1 MSKVK
6 FFLDGKEITAEGG
19 SNLLEVAALNGV
31 KIPSLCHDPRL
42 KPFGACRQCLVEVE
56 GSRGVVQ
63 ACGTM
68 IREGMIARTNTD
80 NIIGLRRLGLE
91 LLLSD
96 HCGDCVA
103 PCQLACPA
111 GIDIQGFIAHIANG
125 RTKEAARLIKEKLP
139 LPASVGRVCPRFCE
153 TDCRRNLI
161 EGPVSICALK
171 RFAGEHDLE
180 SGAANVPTVQPDTGK
195 QVAIVGGGPAGL
207 TAAYYLALAGH
218 RVTIFEAGPELG
230 GMMRYGI
237 PEYRLPKAEMDK
249 EIQVIVNL
257 CQAVFYNKVLGRD
270 FTIRQ
275 LQQFGFDAVFVGI
288 GSWAN
293 QGLGLAGEDLEGVYS
308 GIGFL
313 GEIASGK
320 QITVGNRVI
329 VIGGGN
335 TAMDAARTSVRLG
348 VGEVTVV
355 YRRSRKEMPASPHE
369 IEQAEEEGV
378 KFEFLTAPVSF
389 IGEQGQVRTV
399 RCVKMQLGEPDSSGR
414 RRPVPVKGSEFE
426 LAADMVISATGQKL
440 EKSSLLGSPELT
452 LDRWGNIDANPLTMQ
467 SSTNWI
473 FAGGDCVT
481 GPATVVGAVAAGRK
495 AARSIDRYLKVEA
508 VLPDEQP
515 FNCTRGSLDEI
526 DPAEFA
532 DREKIPRA
540 PIPTILP
547 GLRKNNFSEFELGF
561 DPEIARKEAGRC
573 LSCGC
578 LDVFDC
584 RLREYATQIKVKPEK
599 LGFGRRSQPVF
610 DDHPYIIRDPNKCIL
625 CGNCIRVCDEIQG
638 ISALGFVNRGSRT
651 MVLPSLKSPLEE
663 TLCNSCGQC
672 ISACPTG
679 ALTSRTILVK
689 PGPWQTEK
697 VESVCLHCNVGC
709 KLELNMVGDQIVSV
723 TAPIDSNTVNE
734 GDLCFKGF
742 FGYSFV
748 YSPER
753 LVKPLIMKNGKL
765 VETGWD
771 EATAAAG
778 KLLGNIRDTG
788 GLDSVAVLVSPKLT
802 NEENYLAYK
811 LGRMALG
818 TNNVI
823 GTVPLFL
830 GEETV
835 GIKKK
840 DFNTSFRDL
849 MESDLIMIIDGE
861 ISMKYPIVAHKIKK
875 AVEKGSKLL
884 IITPY
889 TTSLDPLAKHTLKV
903 NRNKTLRLIEAFIS
917 YILRYEL
924 VDKSVLR
931 TQSTLIDNLREQITD
946 DFFDIANSFWVK
958 PEKIVE
964 FLHLFIR
971 AKNPVIVVDGNM
983 IAPGELELLKTFA
996 LITGN
1001 LAYPGRGMITLYP
1014 EGNIRG
1020 QFDLSINAS
1029 ARDYNSVVEGI
1040 KSGRIKGLLI
1050 VSDGTEIDQQLL
1062 QNDLKKVVITPLMPK
1077 GIKADVILPGATFAE
1092 TNGTVTNCEGR
1103 MQRLKPGFSP
1113 LAGKQNWQILVDLAS
1128 VLGYQMNYQNDV
1140 KIYSEA
1146 LIQMLR

>member
-1 MSKVK
+1 MSQVK
-6 FFLDGKEITAEGG
+6 FFLDGRETTAEEG
-19 SNLLEVAALNGV
+19 SNLLEAAALNGV
-31 KIPSLCHDPRL
+31 KIPSFCHDPRL
-42 KPFGACRQCLVEVE
+42 QPFGACRQCLVEVE

-63 ACGTM
+63 ACGTK
-68 IREGMIARTNTD
+68 IREGMTVRTDTD
-80 NIIGLRRLGLE
+80 NIIDLRRLGLE
-91 LLLSD
+91 LLLSE

-125 RTKEAARLIKEKLP
+125 QTREAVKLIKEKLP

-161 EGPVSICALK
+161 DGPVSICALK
-171 RFAGEHDLE
+171 RFAGEHELTN
-180 SGAANVPTVQPDTGK
+180 GAAYVPTVKPDTGK

-218 RVTIFEAGPELG
+218 RVTIFEAAPGLG

-237 PEYRLPKAEMDK
+237 PEYRLAKAEMDK
-249 EIQVIVNL
+249 EIRLIVNL
-257 CQAVFYNKVLGRD
+257 CQDVFCNKVLGRD

-275 LQQFGFDAVFVGI
+275 LKQLGFDAVFIGI

-293 QGLGLAGEDLEGVYS
+293 QGLELAGEYMEGVYS

-348 VGEVTVV
+348 AAEVTVV
-355 YRRSRKEMPASPHE
+355 YRRSRQEMPASPHE

-378 KFEFLTAPVSF
+378 KFEFLTAPVGF
-389 IGEQGQVRTV
+389 VGENGRVRAIQG
-399 RCVKMQLGEPDSSGR
+399 VKMKLGEPDSSGR
-414 RRPVPVKGSEFE
+414 RRPVPVQGSEFE
-426 LAADMVISATGQKL
+426 LPADMVITAIGQKL
-440 EKSSLLGSPELT
+440 EKLSLLGSPELA
-452 LDRWGNIDANPLTMQ
+452 LDRRGNIEVSPFTMR
-467 SSTNWI
+467 TGTDWI

-481 GPATVVGAVAAGRK
+481 GPATVVEAVAAGRK
-495 AARSIDRYLKVEA
+495 AAGAIDRYLKGEA
-508 VLPDEQP
+508 VIPDEQP
-515 FNCTRGSLDEI
+515 FNCSRGSLDEI

-532 DREKIPRA
+532 DREKIPRT
-540 PIPTILP
+540 PMPTILP
-547 GLRKNNFSEFELGF
+547 ELRKNNFREFELGF
-561 DPEIARKEAGRC
+561 DPEMAGNEAGRC

-584 RLREYATQIKVKPEK
+584 RLREYATRIKVKPEK
-599 LGFGRRSQPVF
+599 LGFGKRVHPVLN
-610 DDHPYIIRDPNKCIL
+610 DHPYIIRDPNKCIL
-625 CGNCIRVCDEIQG
+625 CGNCVRVCQEIQG

-697 VESVCLHCNVGC
+697 VESVCLQCNIGC

-723 TAPIDSNTVNE
+723 TAPIDGRTVNE

-753 LVKPLIMKNGKL
+753 LSKPLVMKNGSL
-765 VETGWD
+765 TETGWD
-771 EATAAAG
+771 EAIATAG

-823 GTVPLFL
+823 STVPFFF
-830 GEETV
+830 GEETARLR
-835 GIKKK
+835 KK
-840 DFNTSFRDL
+840 DFYTSFGDL
-849 MESDLIMIIDGE
+849 MESDLIMLVDGE

-889 TTSLDPLAKHTLKV
+889 ATSLDPLAKHTLKV
-903 NRNKTLRLIEAFIS
+903 NRNKTGRLFESFIS

-924 VDKSVLR
+924 VDKSLWQ
-931 TQSTLIDNLREQITD
+931 THSGLIDDLEAQIAE
-946 DFFDIANSFWVK
+946 DFFEIAGSFWVK
-958 PEKIVE
+958 PEKIIE

-971 AKNPVIVVDGNM
+971 AQNPVIVVDGNM
-983 IAPGELELLKTFA
+983 IAPPELELLKTFA

-1001 LAYPGRGMITLYP
+1001 LGRPGRGMIILYP

-1020 QFDLSINAS
+1020 QFDMGINVIAKE
-1029 ARDYNSVVEGI
+1029 YNSVSEGI
-1040 KSGRIKGLLI
+1040 KSGRIKALLI
-1050 VSDGTEIDQQLL
+1050 LSDGT
-1062 QNDLKKVVITPLMPK
+1062 DLEPRLRRNGLKTVVVTPLRPK
-1077 GIKADVILPGATFAE
+1077 EIIPDVILPGATFAE
-1092 TNGTVTNCEGR
+1092 TDGTVTNCEGR
-1103 MQRLKPGFSP
+1103 VQGLRSGFSP
-1113 LAGKQNWQILVDLAS
+1113 LAGKQNWQILVDLAEA
-1128 VLGYQMNYQNDV
+1128 LGYRMNYQNNV
-1140 KIYSEA
+1140 KVYSEA